1 MKEPKRE
8 KVKKTCRLF
17 KLKFLSL
24 TRAIKT
30 QAGHE
35 REEFFQSRGK
45 AYSIQVYWRPK
56 MRLRNFVGQEK
67 KLEKLKT
74 YPSLSST
81 F

>member
-8 KVKKTCRLF
+8 KKLKETCRLF
-17 KLKFLSL
+17 KLKFLSF

-45 AYSIQVYWRPK
+45 AYSIEV
-56 MRLRNFVGQEK
+56 
-67 KLEKLKT
+67 
-74 YPSLSST
+74 
-81 F
+81 